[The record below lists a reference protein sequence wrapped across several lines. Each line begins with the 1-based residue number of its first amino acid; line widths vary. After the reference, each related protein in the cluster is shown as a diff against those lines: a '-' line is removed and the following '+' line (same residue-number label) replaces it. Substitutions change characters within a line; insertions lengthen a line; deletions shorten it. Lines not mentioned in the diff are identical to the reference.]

1 MYKRTPHTR
10 LLGLSLPITNQLP
23 INLDK
28 YNVIIDAIFGFSF
41 GTRVRTSTE
50 MLCSPLNSVPIYH
63 QWWTMLFSGPST
75 GTI

>member
-10 LLGLSLPITNQLP
+10 LLGLSLPITNKLP
-23 INLDK
+23 INLDQ

-41 GTRVRTSTE
+41 GARVRTSTE
-50 MLCSPLNSVPIYH
+50 MLCLLLNSVRIYH
-63 QWWTMLFSGPST
+63 PCWMMLFSGPSA